1 MATTA
6 RCEPSKLRNDAGLVD
21 MWIGSAIVV
30 APLVEGV
37 ALLLLVLLYPK
48 SDDASAGTLAVAF
61 VARSEELAWK
71 WEEGGFGCSSG
82 GPGRLNIASMVGRNA
97 APKGVE
103 RKSEGRSKWY
113 MCQRTPRGKR
123 RPTDLLSMEG

>member
-6 RCEPSKLRNDAGLVD
+6 RCEPSKLRNDAGLVE

-30 APLVEGV
+30 VVLPLVEGV
-37 ALLLLVLLYPK
+37 ALLLLLLLYPE
-48 SDDASAGTLAVAF
+48 SDIVGAGTLVVVF
-61 VARSEELAWK
+61 VMRS
-71 WEEGGFGCSSG
+71 EEGGFGWSSG
-82 GPGRLNIASMVGRNA
+82 SPGGLNIASMVGRNA

-113 MCQRTPRGKR
+113 MYQRTRRGKR